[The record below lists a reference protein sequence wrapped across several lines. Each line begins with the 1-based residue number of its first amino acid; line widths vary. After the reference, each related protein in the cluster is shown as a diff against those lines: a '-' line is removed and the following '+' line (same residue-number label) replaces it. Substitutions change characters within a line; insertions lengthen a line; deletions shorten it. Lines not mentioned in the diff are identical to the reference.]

1 MNKVKKREKIEA
13 KEKKRAREKVANE
26 VLLSYLREIHT
37 ASLQLVSNPSTKHVD
52 KKLSKWAAKV
62 SAKAE
67 VTAHLLNLQY
77 DLR

>member
-13 KEKKRAREKVANE
+13 KEKRRAREKEINK
-26 VLLSYLREIHT
+26 VLLDYLFQIHA
-37 ASLQLVSNPSTKHVD
+37 ASLKIVSNPSTKHLD

-62 SAKAE
+62 SAKAL
-67 VTAHLLNLQY
+67 TTHHLLNLQY

>member
-37 ASLQLVSNPSTKHVD
+37 ASLQLVSNPSTKHIN
-52 KKLSKWAAKV
+52 KKITKWAMKV
-62 SAKAE
+62 SAKSFIAQ
-67 VTAHLLNLQY
+67 HRIDLQ
-77 DLR
+77 